1 MIRNELT
8 LLGVVLFVLL
18 TVGGNSIWKRLR
30 LRPLRFIN
38 ARVRPFG
45 SRGTGVA
52 AAVWPAGI
60 LDVSASELFYW
71 NRSGLTVGL

>member
-18 TVGGNSIWKRLR
+18 TVGGMLYLEAAA

-38 ARVRPFG
+38 ARVRSFLDQEGPALLQPCG
-45 SRGTGVA
+45 PRESWMSQLQNSSTGTA
-52 AAVWPAGI
+52 AG
-60 LDVSASELFYW
+60 
-71 NRSGLTVGL
+71 

>member
-8 LLGVVLFVLL
+8 LLGVGFSSLL
-18 TVGGNSIWKRLR
+18 AGCFIWKRLR
-30 LRPLRFIN
+30 LRPLRFIS